1 VVMVRFD
8 DVKEELGSISLEL
21 VNIVEIEALLTEKGY
36 WLWAP

>member
-1 VVMVRFD
+1 MVRFD

-36 WLWAP
+36 